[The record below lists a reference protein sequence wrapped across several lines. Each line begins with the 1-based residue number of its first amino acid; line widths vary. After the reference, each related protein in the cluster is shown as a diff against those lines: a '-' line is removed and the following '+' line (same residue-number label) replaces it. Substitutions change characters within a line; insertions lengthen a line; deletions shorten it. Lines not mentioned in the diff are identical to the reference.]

1 MLKLSLCRP
10 MLIDTHIQRIAD
22 KLPYSMEDLMDV
34 LRCIKFIYKNDS
46 GEFEFL
52 DTSVKSISN
61 DMDATKL
68 SYGPDAII
76 EICNA
81 HNVEIHPITE
91 IEVPTLFY
99 FENCNIIWDDVCYL
113 FARVENRS
121 SRLGKLLELNAPSI
135 IIMNETRMLEE
146 YLETLEH
153 NNLYSWMGSE
163 EPKHMQDS
171 SGRIYRA
178 LRDGGYS
185 MVDGFDREFLDE
197 IDRRYEIESD
207 SDFESED

>member
-10 MLIDTHIQRIAD
+10 MLIDTHIQRVAD
-22 KLPYSMEDLMDV
+22 KLPYSMEDLMDI

-52 DTSVKSISN
+52 DTSVKSIP
-61 DMDATKL
+61 DGMDTTKL

-76 EICNA
+76 EICKE
-81 HNVEIHPITE
+81 HNIEINPITE
-91 IEVPTLFY
+91 IDVPVLFY
-99 FENCNIIWDDVCYL
+99 YENCQIIWDDVCYL
-113 FARVENRS
+113 FARVESRS

-171 SGRIYRA
+171 RGRIYRA

-185 MVDGFDREFLDE
+185 MIDGFDREFLDE
-197 IDRRYEIESD
+197 IDNRYEIESD
-207 SDFESED
+207 SDLESED